1 MTNPNSKK
9 KKDDFID
16 LDKSQYK
23 KKSGWSK
30 YFLMSFFLLALIFFL
45 IFQNKGFLESIFNS
59 NKVLDSSN
67 TKEEISNNIETEIL
81 KQQKYFYERISEL
94 EDKLTNTEQKVNVH
108 SEKILNFKSQTEG
121 LNNKIDVITSKFS
134 QIEQPTK
141 NFTQEIIPDI
151 KSNYD
156 RSNKVLINLLLL
168 KNNFLERSDF
178 QTQIITLKNLFNT
191 NREVTNL
198 LLDLERI
205 DMKKIL
211 KDTYLLKKIN
221 STLSKYNITTDEFIK
236 KIEDDRD
243 KIQGTMFES
252 KEAFSNYLKQL
263 FNSTVKITKVNNQSL
278 ENNFVDKNYIKNKR
292 NKLSKAKEYLLN
304 NDLKSAIEILD
315 DNDFLDDNEIDVVV
329 IESKKIIDIKE
340 KINNLE
346 ILILQYLGE
355 ITG

>member
-1 MTNPNSKK
+1 
-9 KKDDFID
+9 
-16 LDKSQYK
+16 
-23 KKSGWSK
+23 
-30 YFLMSFFLLALIFFL
+30 
-45 IFQNKGFLESIFNS
+45 
-59 NKVLDSSN
+59 
-67 TKEEISNNIETEIL
+67 TEIL

-198 LLDLERI
+198 LLDLEKI

-315 DNDFLDDNEIDVVV
+315 DKDFLDDNEIDVVV

>member
-30 YFLMSFFLLALIFFL
+30 YFLMSFFLLALIFFF

-315 DNDFLDDNEIDVVV
+315 DKDFLDDNEIDVVV

>member
-59 NKVLDSSN
+59 NKVLDTSN

-141 NFTQEIIPDI
+141 NFTQQIIPDI

-315 DNDFLDDNEIDVVV
+315 DKDFLDDNEIDVVV

>member
-315 DNDFLDDNEIDVVV
+315 DKDFLDDNEIDVVV

>member
-198 LLDLERI
+198 LLDLEKI

-315 DNDFLDDNEIDVVV
+315 DKDFLDDNEIDVVV

>member
-45 IFQNKGFLESIFNS
+45 IFQNKGFLESILNS

-315 DNDFLDDNEIDVVV
+315 DNDFFDDNEIDVVV

>member
-304 NDLKSAIEILD
+304 NDLKSAIEILND
-315 DNDFLDDNEIDVVV
+315 KDFLDDNEIDVVI

>member
-45 IFQNKGFLESIFNS
+45 IFQNKGFLESILNS

-315 DNDFLDDNEIDVVV
+315 DKDFLDDNEIDVVV

>member
-315 DNDFLDDNEIDVVV
+315 DKDFLDDNEIDVFI

>member
-1 MTNPNSKK
+1 
-9 KKDDFID
+9 
-16 LDKSQYK
+16 
-23 KKSGWSK
+23 
-30 YFLMSFFLLALIFFL
+30 MSFFLLALIFFL

-221 STLSKYNITTDEFIK
+221 STLSKYNITTDEFIR

-243 KIQGTMFES
+243 KIQGTIFES

-263 FNSTVKITKVNNQSL
+263 FNSTVKITKVN
-278 ENNFVDKNYIKNKR
+278 
-292 NKLSKAKEYLLN
+292 
-304 NDLKSAIEILD
+304 
-315 DNDFLDDNEIDVVV
+315 
-329 IESKKIIDIKE
+329 
-340 KINNLE
+340 
-346 ILILQYLGE
+346 
-355 ITG
+355 

>member
-1 MTNPNSKK
+1 LTNPNSKK

-315 DNDFLDDNEIDVVV
+315 DKDFLDDNEIDVVV

>member
-45 IFQNKGFLESIFNS
+45 IFQNKGFLESILNS
-59 NKVLDSSN
+59 NKVLDSPN

-315 DNDFLDDNEIDVVV
+315 DKDFLDDNEIDVVV

>member
-59 NKVLDSSN
+59 NKVLDTSN

-198 LLDLERI
+198 LLDLEKI

-315 DNDFLDDNEIDVVV
+315 DKDFLDDNEIDVVV

>member
-1 MTNPNSKK
+1 LTNPNSKK

-198 LLDLERI
+198 LLDLEKI

-315 DNDFLDDNEIDVVV
+315 DKDFLDDNEIDVVV

>member
-221 STLSKYNITTDEFIK
+221 STLSKYNITTDEFIR

-243 KIQGTMFES
+243 KIQGTIFES

-315 DNDFLDDNEIDVVV
+315 DKDFLDDNEIDVVV

>member
-198 LLDLERI
+198 LLDLEKI

-221 STLSKYNITTDEFIK
+221 STLSKYNITTDEFIR

-304 NDLKSAIEILD
+304 NDLKSAIEILND
-315 DNDFLDDNEIDVVV
+315 KDFLDDNEIDVFI

>member
-23 KKSGWSK
+23 KKRGWSK

-315 DNDFLDDNEIDVVV
+315 DKDFLDDNEIDVVV

>member
-1 MTNPNSKK
+1 
-9 KKDDFID
+9 
-16 LDKSQYK
+16 
-23 KKSGWSK
+23 
-30 YFLMSFFLLALIFFL
+30 MSFFLLALIFFL

-315 DNDFLDDNEIDVVV
+315 DKDFLDDNEIDVVV